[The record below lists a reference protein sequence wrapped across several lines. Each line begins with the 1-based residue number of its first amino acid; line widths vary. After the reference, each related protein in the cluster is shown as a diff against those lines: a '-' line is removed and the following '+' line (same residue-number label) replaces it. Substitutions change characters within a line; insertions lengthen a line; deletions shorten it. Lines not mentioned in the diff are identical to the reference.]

1 MNLTTSISMELRC
14 RTTKQ
19 TSGNTVKTGSGSIG
33 RGGFGVMSFFCQV
46 QAEVRFQT
54 SMRLRV
60 WDREFWN
67 SHKDGKGRLNQG
79 DSLSHFNE
87 ISAAFKLC

>member
-1 MNLTTSISMELRC
+1 
-14 RTTKQ
+14 
-19 TSGNTVKTGSGSIG
+19 
-33 RGGFGVMSFFCQV
+33 MSFFSCQV

-54 SMRLRV
+54 SLRLRV
-60 WDREFWN
+60 WNREFWN
-67 SHKDGKGRLNQG
+67 SHKDGRRRLNHG